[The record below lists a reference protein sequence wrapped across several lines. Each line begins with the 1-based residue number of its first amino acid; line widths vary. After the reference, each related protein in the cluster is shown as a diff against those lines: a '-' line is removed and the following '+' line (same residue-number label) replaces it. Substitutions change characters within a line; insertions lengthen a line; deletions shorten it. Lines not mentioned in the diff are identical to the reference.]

1 MQISGPPL
9 HYTSARL
16 KQLSLM
22 TLSTLL
28 AVVTVFLLL
37 FALYSP
43 QGRNITNR
51 FVNLLT
57 MKKKLVSLPRL
68 FGNHSLSGYTIRYNN
83 IEDRGY
89 IIDDRSTAGSVM
101 DLHRSFENPMFEQE
115 STISKSTSVESL
127 NSVQLQVKL

>member
-1 MQISGPPL
+1 
-9 HYTSARL
+9 
-16 KQLSLM
+16 M

-28 AVVTVFLLL
+28 AVVTMFLLL

-51 FVNLLT
+51 LVNWLT
-57 MKKKLVSLPRL
+57 MKKKLVSVLRL
-68 FGNHSLSGYTIRYNN
+68 FGTQSLSGYTIRYNN

-89 IIDDRSTAGSVM
+89 IVDDRSTDGSVM